1 MVDIESSSIQKMD
14 MPDEKSS
21 FRMDEIPS
29 RSRTTSMVYFRL
41 VRPCLAELVATML
54 FVYVDVCSIEG
65 KGAGFTHGFILFVLV
80 AATAG
85 VRYGLSSCSI
95 APDARQIS

>member
-1 MVDIESSSIQKMD
+1 MVDIESSSVQKMD

-21 FRMDEIPS
+21 FRMDETPS
-29 RSRTTSMVYFRL
+29 RSRTTSMVYFKF

-80 AATAG
+80 AVTAG
-85 VRYGLSSCSI
+85 VRYGLSSCII